1 MWKYVKKYKYQNF
14 MVSVFAFLETG
25 SRISCSLLLIV
36 TMHMILEKDLK
47 KTLLCGGVLVGLGVF
62 CEAVVFPGFQVW
74 KAKALALMN
83 QAMRADI
90 NKIMMNKDYQELRDK
105 DSGEY
110 LSWYTNDIKE
120 AEIQGFN
127 EFYLCVFDVLKLI
140 LNAAVLALIRLD
152 LLICTLVVSVALY
165 VVTKALGD
173 KIERSSVKIS
183 GAMEQFTDEIKEQLS
198 GFMVW
203 KAFGHLAEFEEKI
216 RRAGSE
222 LERSRYLYLKR
233 KEKANLILAS
243 VNKIGGTIMLTMIC
257 ILCTMRILPVEILFG
272 GTNFSGAIRSAFAS
286 MMRHKVNLAGA
297 RAYFRKFEEL
307 TKEKE
312 EKAELPAIQKEITV
326 EHLSFSYGEKQVLKD
341 VNAVFEMGGKYAV
354 VGKSG
359 CGKSTLLKILLGQ
372 MKGYQGKVL
381 FDGKDAGWYDIDSF
395 GKQMAYIEQDVFL
408 FNKTIRENITLGK
421 AVSKQQ
427 MEMALKQSALWEELK
442 NFPKGLDTIVGE
454 NGNLLSGGQ
463 KQRVAVARALVH
475 NCSVLVMDEGT
486 SALDQKNAEAI
497 EDALTA
503 CSGLTVILVS
513 HHLKKEKEKE
523 FTAVYH
529 LDQGEIR
536 RQLCGTI

>member
-1 MWKYVKKYKYQNF
+1 M
-14 MVSVFAFLETG
+14 T
-25 SRISCSLLLIV
+25 
-36 TMHMILEKDLK
+36 
-47 KTLLCGGVLVGLGVF
+47 
-62 CEAVVFPGFQVW
+62 
-74 KAKALALMN
+74 
-83 QAMRADI
+83 
-90 NKIMMNKDYQELRDK
+90 K

-152 LLICTLVVSVALY
+152 LLICTLVVSVVLY

-243 VNKIGGTIMLTMIC
+243 INKIGGNNYADET
-257 ILCTMRILPVEILFG
+257 ILFCVRCG
-272 GTNFSGAIRSAFAS
+272 FFRLRSYLEGKLNFSGAIRSAFAS

-341 VNAVFEMGGKYAV
+341 VNAVFEMGRKIC
-354 VGKSG
+354 G
-359 CGKSTLLKILLGQ
+359 CWKERMRKIG
-372 MKGYQGKVL
+372 
-381 FDGKDAGWYDIDSF
+381 
-395 GKQMAYIEQDVFL
+395 
-408 FNKTIRENITLGK
+408 NITQDF
-421 AVSKQQ
+421 ARSDERVS
-427 MEMALKQSALWEELK
+427 
-442 NFPKGLDTIVGE
+442 
-454 NGNLLSGGQ
+454 
-463 KQRVAVARALVH
+463 R
-475 NCSVLVMDEGT
+475 EGT
-486 SALDQKNAEAI
+486 
-497 EDALTA
+497 
-503 CSGLTVILVS
+503 
-513 HHLKKEKEKE
+513 
-523 FTAVYH
+523 F
-529 LDQGEIR
+529 
-536 RQLCGTI
+536 